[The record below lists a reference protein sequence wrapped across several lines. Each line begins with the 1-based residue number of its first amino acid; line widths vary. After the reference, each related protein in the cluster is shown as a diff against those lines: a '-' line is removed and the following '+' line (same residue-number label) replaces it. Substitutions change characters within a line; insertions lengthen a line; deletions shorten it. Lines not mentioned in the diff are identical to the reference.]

1 MKKLTGRVAF
11 RDIETGV
18 WVLEG
23 DDGTTY
29 QLAGGDRKIKKDGH
43 RIEVEGDV
51 DNDVM
56 TSAMVGPVFNVARYR
71 FL

>member
-1 MKKLTGRVAF
+1 MRLSGRVVF

-23 DDGTTY
+23 DDGRTY
-29 QLAGGDRKIKKDGH
+29 QLAGGDRKIKKDGQ
-43 RIEVEGDV
+43 RIEVDGEV
-51 DNDVM
+51 DRDAL
-56 TSAMVGPVFNVARYR
+56 TAAMVGPVFTVASYR

>member
-1 MKKLTGRVAF
+1 MKLTGRVVF
-11 RDIETGV
+11 RDIEAGV

-23 DDGTTY
+23 DDGRTY
-29 QLAGGDRKIKKDGH
+29 QLAGGDRKIKKDGQ

-51 DNDVM
+51 DRDAM
-56 TSAMVGPVFNVARYR
+56 TIHMVGPVFNVATYR

>member
-1 MKKLTGRVAF
+1 MKLSGRVAF

-23 DDGTTY
+23 DDGRTY
-29 QLAGGDRKIKKDGH
+29 QLAGGDRKIKKDGQ
-43 RIEVEGDV
+43 RVEVEGDV
-51 DNDVM
+51 AREM
-56 TSAMVGPVFNVARYR
+56 LTAAMVGPVFNVASYR

>member
-1 MKKLTGRVAF
+1 MTLTGRVVF

-23 DDGTTY
+23 DDGRTY
-29 QLAGGDRKIKKDGH
+29 QLAGGDRKIKKDGQ
-43 RIEVEGDV
+43 RIEVHGDV
-51 DNDVM
+51 DRDALTV
-56 TSAMVGPVFNVARYR
+56 AMVGPVFTVASYR